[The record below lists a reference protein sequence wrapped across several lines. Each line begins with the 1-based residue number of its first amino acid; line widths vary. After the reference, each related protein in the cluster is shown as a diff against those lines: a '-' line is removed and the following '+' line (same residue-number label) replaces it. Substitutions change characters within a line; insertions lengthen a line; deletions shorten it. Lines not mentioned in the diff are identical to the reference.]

1 MYALFDYGFRTVIAP
16 SFGDIVYNNCMKNG
30 LLPVRLDAHTV
41 AGLRARL
48 GADPGSH
55 LVVDLLNQTVAA
67 ADGTAHRFEIDP
79 LWKEA
84 LRAGQDEIGLT
95 LGLADQI
102 AAFEATY
109 RAERPW
115 LP

>member
-1 MYALFDYGFRTVIAP
+1 MYALFDYGFRAVIAP
-16 SFGDIVYNNCMKNG
+16 SLSDIFYNNCLKNG
-30 LLPVRLDAHTV
+30 LLPVRLDAGTV

-48 GADPGSH
+48 AADPGSH
-55 LVVDLLNQTVAA
+55 LVIDLLNQTVST
-67 ADGTAHRFEIDP
+67 ADETAYRFEIDP

-95 LGLADQI
+95 LGLTDRI
-102 AAFEATY
+102 AAFEAQY